1 MSKAENPL
9 ESQDASHGPGLFV
22 TTRWS
27 IILAAN
33 SDSDPGREAMEVLC
47 RTYWFPVYALARR
60 RGCDP
65 EAARDAAQ
73 EFFARMLS
81 RDGFARARSER
92 GRFRSFLA
100 QSVKNFLADEWDK
113 ASAHKRGSGKVPIS
127 LDAEIA
133 EGRYLEVPTH
143 ESPDR
148 LFDRQWAE
156 QLIAAAYARLREE
169 YERAGRSAWLEVL
182 GQVGEPDVPSLA
194 EEAARLAMP
203 VNTLKSHLRRARLR
217 QVEILRELVAETV
230 ATPGEVEIELR
241 ELLDA
246 LSDSRT

>member
-9 ESQDASHGPGLFV
+9 ESQDVSHGPGLFV

-47 RTYWFPVYALARR
+47 CTYWFPVYALARR
-60 RGCDP
+60 LGCDP

-127 LDAEIA
+127 LDAKLPK
-133 EGRYLEVPTH
+133 GV
-143 ESPDR
+143 
-148 LFDRQWAE
+148 
-156 QLIAAAYARLREE
+156 
-169 YERAGRSAWLEVL
+169 
-182 GQVGEPDVPSLA
+182 
-194 EEAARLAMP
+194 
-203 VNTLKSHLRRARLR
+203 
-217 QVEILRELVAETV
+217 ILRCPHMRAQTGCSTV
-230 ATPGEVEIELR
+230 NGR
-241 ELLDA
+241 NN
-246 LSDSRT
+246 